1 VKIVVPVKQVAALD
15 DEFELLADGS
25 GVDPDFLEFD
35 LNEWDAF
42 SLEAALQL
50 REGAGG
56 EDTEVVVVTVGDDEA
71 EEALL
76 GCLARGA
83 DRALRVWDESLED
96 ADVLAVARVLAE
108 VVKREAPDLVLC
120 GVQSSDAVNGATGV
134 AVAGYLEMPH
144 VAVVK
149 ALEYDGAG
157 SATVK
162 RELEGGL
169 VEVLRVRTPALLTIQ
184 TGINEPRY
192 ANLRA
197 IKQAREKPL
206 EVSTPDELGLD
217 AETLASAAG
226 SRRRQLR
233 PPERGEGAEML
244 AGSPAEV
251 ATRIVEIVRDRMT
264 GAG

>member
-1 VKIVVPVKQVAALD
+1 VKIVVPIKQVAALD
-15 DEFELLADGS
+15 DEFELLDDGA
-25 GVDPDFLEFD
+25 GVDPDFVELD

-50 REGAGG
+50 RESNGDGDVIVITVGG
-56 EDTEVVVVTVGDDEA
+56 EDAD
-71 EEALL
+71 EALL

-83 DRALRVWDESLED
+83 DRAVRVWDDSLAD
-96 ADVLAVARVLAE
+96 ADPLAVAKVLSAA
-108 VVKREAPDLVLC
+108 VAREQPDLVLC

-134 AVAGYLEMPH
+134 ALAGYLEMPH

-149 ALEYDGAG
+149 DLDYDPAG
-157 SATVK
+157 STATIK

-206 EVSTPDELGLD
+206 DVSTPEELGVDSD
-217 AETLASAAG
+217 AIAAAAG
-226 SRRRQLR
+226 SRRRELR
-233 PPERGEGAEML
+233 PPDRGEGAEMIE
-244 AGSPAEV
+244 GSPSEV
-251 ATRIVEIVRDRMT
+251 AARIVEIVQDRM
-264 GAG
+264 A

>member
-1 VKIVVPVKQVAALD
+1 MTVRVSTPT
-15 DEFELLADGS
+15 S
-25 GVDPDFLEFD
+25 WSCD

-50 REGAGG
+50 REST
-56 EDTEVVVVTVGDDEA
+56 EDGEVVVVTVGDEEA

-83 DRALRVWDESLED
+83 DRAVRVWDDSLQG
-96 ADVLAVARVLAE
+96 ADPLAVARVCRRGRA
-108 VVKREAPDLVLC
+108 R
-120 GVQSSDAVNGATGV
+120 
-134 AVAGYLEMPH
+134 
-144 VAVVK
+144 
-149 ALEYDGAG
+149 GAG
-157 SATVK
+157 PGPVRGPVLGRGQRGDRRGAGRLPRDAPRRRRQELDYDAGSATATVK

-206 EVSTPDELGLD
+206 DVIRLTSSGVEP
-217 AETLASAAG
+217 AR
-226 SRRRQLR
+226 SRRRR
-233 PPERGEGAEML
+233 ARGGGA
-244 AGSPAEV
+244 
-251 ATRIVEIVRDRMT
+251 
-264 GAG
+264 

>member
-1 VKIVVPVKQVAALD
+1 MKIVVPIKQVSALD

-25 GVDPDFLEFD
+25 GVDPDFIERD

-42 SLEAALQL
+42 SLEAALRLHEQT
-50 REGAGG
+50 GDG
-56 EDTEVVVVTVGDDEA
+56 EVVVVTVGDEEA

-83 DRALRVWDESLED
+83 DRALRIWDDACRD
-96 ADVLAVARVLAE
+96 ADPLAVARVLSAA
-108 VVKREAPDLVLC
+108 VARESPDLVLC

-134 AVAGYLEMPH
+134 ALAGYLNMPH

-149 ALEYDGAG
+149 QLDSDPAGAT
-157 SATVK
+157 ATVK

-169 VEVLRVRTPALLTIQ
+169 VEVVRVSTPALLTIQ

-206 EVSTPDELGLD
+206 DVTTPEALGIEPE
-217 AETLASAAG
+217 ALAAAGG
-226 SRRRQLR
+226 SRRRGLR
-233 PPERGEGAEML
+233 PPDRGAGAEML
-244 AGSPAEV
+244 DGSAAQV
-251 ATRIVEIVRDRMT
+251 AARIVEIVSERMS
-264 GAG
+264 G

>member
-1 VKIVVPVKQVAALD
+1 VKIVVPIKQVAALD
-15 DEFELLADGS
+15 DDFELLDDGS
-25 GVDPDFLEFD
+25 GVDPDFMEFE

-42 SLEAALQL
+42 SVEAALQL
-50 REGAGG
+50 REGNGAG
-56 EDTEVVVVTVGDDEA
+56 DSEVVVITVGDEEA

-83 DRALRVWDESLED
+83 DRALRVWDDSLEG
-96 ADVLAVARVLAE
+96 ADPLAVARVLAAA
-108 VVKREAPDLVLC
+108 VQRESPDLVLC

-134 AVAGYLEMPH
+134 ALAGFLDLPH

-149 ALEYDGAG
+149 QLDYDPAA
-157 SATVK
+157 SAATVK

-169 VEVLRVRTPALLTIQ
+169 VEVLKVRTPALLTIQ

-206 EVSTPDELGLD
+206 EAISPGELGVD
-217 AETLASAAG
+217 ADVLAAAAG
-226 SRRRQLR
+226 SRRRELR
-233 PPERGEGAEML
+233 PPDRGEGAEML
-244 AGSPAEV
+244 SGSTSAV
-251 ATRIVEIVRDRMT
+251 AARIVEIVQERMT
-264 GAG
+264 G

>member
-1 VKIVVPVKQVAALD
+1 VKIVVPIKQVAALD
-15 DEFELLADGS
+15 DEFELLDDGS

-50 REGAGG
+50 REGGG
-56 EDTEVVVVTVGDDEA
+56 DGEVVVVTVGDEEA

-83 DRALRVWDESLED
+83 DRALRIWDQSLQD
-96 ADVLAVARVLAE
+96 SDPLAVARVLAAA
-108 VVKREAPDLVLC
+108 VARESPDLVLC

-134 AVAGYLEMPH
+134 ALAGYLEMPH
-144 VAVVK
+144 VAVIK
-149 ALEYDGAG
+149 QLDYDAA
-157 SATVK
+157 SCTATVK

-206 EVSTPDELGLD
+206 QVSTPDELGVEP
-217 AETLASAAG
+217 AALAAAAG
-226 SRRRQLR
+226 SRRRELKH
-233 PPERGEGAEML
+233 PERGEGAEMIE
-244 AGSPAEV
+244 GSPAEV
-251 ATRIVEIVRDRMT
+251 AARIVEIVRDRMVV
-264 GAG
+264 A